1 MNQFELELS
10 GETYKVEISSDQQIA
25 IIDGHTVP
33 FQILSDQ
40 SERLLV
46 RLGTKIY
53 KVTNSSTDG
62 NYVHFALNG
71 NPVEVSIKDEQ
82 QLLLEKLGFN
92 SQSTVTAG
100 VVNAPMPGKILDIL
114 VDEGDQVSE
123 GFSLMV
129 LEAMK
134 MENELKSPVKG
145 VVKSLNVKKNESV
158 EKNQKLLEI
167 EIIG

>member
-10 GETYKVEISSDQQIA
+10 GESHKVEISSDHQNA
-25 IIDGHTVP
+25 TIDGRNVS

-40 SERLLV
+40 DERLLV
-46 RLGTKIY
+46 RLGTKVY
-53 KVTNSSTDG
+53 KVTNSSTNGTLVNFFLDG
-62 NYVHFALNG
+62 K
-71 NPVEVSIKDEQ
+71 PVEVSVKDEH
-82 QLLLEKLGFN
+82 QLLLEKLGF
-92 SQSTVTAG
+92 TAQKSATEG
-100 VVNAPMPGKILDIL
+100 IVNAPMPGKILDIL
-114 VDEGDQVSE
+114 VDEGDEVSD
-123 GFSLMV
+123 GTSLLV